1 MSDKTH
7 ERWMTPYPAWN
18 KSYSLNGLLPL
29 ADQTQTLQLTLA
41 QTVMSSPTWT
51 AGLLAGPDLSSVPW
65 PDAYTV
71 THLRGQI
78 LLNFQ
83 TLLAVVGSNTYVSLG
98 IVMDTADS
106 RGSQTIFNP
115 AQYLDSQRHWKW
127 LHHELWVQ
135 SALFTTYTSNV
146 KKIDLDVS
154 LGIRVSDLD
163 RLSLCVAWWAST
175 PLNSECVVT
184 PFLRLLAT
192 GAT

>member
-7 ERWMTPYPAWN
+7 ERWMTPYPCWN

-29 ADQTQTLQLTLA
+29 ADQTQALQLTLA

-51 AGLLAGPDLSSVPW
+51 AGILAGPDQSSVPW

-71 THLRGQI
+71 THIRGQI
-78 LLNFQ
+78 LLQFQ
-83 TLLAVVGSNTYVSLG
+83 TLLALVSSTTYVSLG
-98 IVMDTADS
+98 IVMDTADV

-127 LHHELWVQ
+127 LHHEVWAQTGLW
-135 SALFTTYTSNV
+135 TTYSSSIRQLN
-146 KKIDLDVS
+146 IDLPVS
-154 LGIRVSDLD
+154 IRVSDLD
-163 RLSLCVAWWAST
+163 RLSLSVAWWASIPT
-175 PLNSECVVT
+175 NSDVVVS

>member
-1 MSDKTH
+1 
-7 ERWMTPYPAWN
+7 MTPYPAWN